1 MWCASVIVSLLLV
14 TLLPNGAS
22 AGLFD
27 YFMPNRDASSQTG
40 MKVLPSVPYEL
51 SEMDEKFIQE
61 GAKLIGASMSQL
73 DVCHHRVILTL
84 KKSCRDMNAEQL
96 GKLAVMLLNCQS
108 DSEGRAMYE
117 CTGSMVIIINRFKCV
132 Y

>member
-1 MWCASVIVSLLLV
+1 MLLESIFGLIFLV
-14 TLLPNGAS
+14 FSLPNAS

-27 YFMPNRDASSQTG
+27 YFLPHREASTHTG
-40 MKVLPSVPYEL
+40 VKALPSVPYEL
-51 SEMDEKFIQE
+51 SEIDEKFIQE

-84 KKSCRDMNAEQL
+84 KKSCREMNAEQL

-117 CTGSMVIIINRFKCV
+117 CTGSMVIAI
-132 Y
+132 

>member
-1 MWCASVIVSLLLV
+1 MLFALVYLYAVLGLALLL
-14 TLLPNGAS
+14 PAGAS

-27 YFMPNRDASSQTG
+27 YFIPNRDASVAPTDIGSA
-40 MKVLPSVPYEL
+40 MPSVPYEL

-108 DSEGRAMYE
+108 DSEGRALYE
-117 CTGSMVIIINRFKCV
+117 CTGTMVYCTF